1 MRALDRRLLRY
12 GRSSRPFLLLSVV
25 LGVATAACVLAQALI
40 LASAISGVFLGTADL
55 SAIARH
61 LGLLA
66 AVIGARAV
74 LAHCQETAAARAS
87 AAVKSQLRSALIRR
101 TVAEGPRGLRTGEV
115 AQLATRG
122 VDALDPYFARY
133 LPQLVLTGIVTPL
146 FLVAVWVTD
155 WISGLVILVTV
166 PIVVLFMVVAGLA
179 ARRTTDRQ
187 WRTLESLANHFL
199 DIVDGLTTL
208 RVFGRARAQQDAVA
222 SVTDEYRRATMG
234 VLRIAFISSFVLELF
249 TSLSVAIVAVQVG
262 LRLIAGDV
270 GLPVALVVLLLAPE
284 AFAPLRQLGANHH
297 AAAEGVSVAEK
308 ILEILDEP
316 GPRRG
321 SGILPAVTSGVVA
334 DGVTV
339 RSADGRTKL
348 APVSFELQ
356 PDEVVAVIGPSG
368 SGKTTLVEVLL
379 GFQEPDSG
387 SVRVGG
393 VPLAG
398 ADHGR
403 WLEQVAWLPQRPTFV
418 GGTVADNVRLGAP
431 DATDD
436 DVRAA
441 LAQAA
446 CEEIAPGRLLAENGA
461 DLSAGQ
467 RQRIALARCFLRVAR
482 GAALLLLDEPT
493 AHLDTVTEARVLGAI
508 RGLAAGRCVLMVAHR
523 PGAVDAADRLVDVA
537 GGDNQAD
544 VTAGDLERV

>member
-1 MRALDRRLLRY
+1 MRPLDRRLLRY
-12 GRSSRPFLLLSVV
+12 GRSSSPYLLLSVV
-25 LGVATAACVLAQALI
+25 LGIAIATCVLAQALI
-40 LASAISGVFLGTADL
+40 LASAISSAFLDNADL

-61 LGLLA
+61 LWLLA
-66 AVIGARAV
+66 AVIVARAV
-74 LAHCQETAAARAS
+74 VAHWQETAAARAS
-87 AAVKSQLRSALIRR
+87 AAVKSQLRGALIRR
-101 TVAEGPRGLRTGEV
+101 TVADGPRGLRTGEV

-133 LPQLVLTGIVTPL
+133 LPQVVLTSIVTPL
-146 FLVAVWVTD
+146 FMVAVWVTD

-187 WRTLESLANHFL
+187 WRTLERLANHFL

-222 SVTDEYRRATMG
+222 AVTDEYRRATMG
-234 VLRIAFISSFVLELF
+234 VLRVAFISSFVLELF

-262 LRLIAGDV
+262 LRLITGDV
-270 GLPVALVVLLLAPE
+270 GLPVALVVLLVAPE

-297 AAAEGVSVAEK
+297 AAAEGVSVADK
-308 ILEILDEP
+308 ILDILDEP
-316 GPRRG
+316 ASRRG

-334 DGVTV
+334 DCVTV
-339 RSADGRTKL
+339 RSADGRTML
-348 APVSFELQ
+348 APVSFELH
-356 PDEVVAVIGPSG
+356 PDEVVAVVGPSG
-368 SGKTTLVEVLL
+368 SGKSTLVEVLL
-379 GFQEPDSG
+379 GFQELSAG

-393 VPLAG
+393 MPLAG
-398 ADHGR
+398 ADHRR
-403 WLEQVAWLPQRPTFV
+403 WLDQVAWLPQRPTLV
-418 GGTVADNVRLGAP
+418 DGTVADNVRLGTQ

-441 LAQAA
+441 LALAA
-446 CEEIAPGRLLAENGA
+446 CEEISRGRLLVENGA

-467 RQRIALARCFLRVAR
+467 RQRIALARSFLRAAR
-482 GAALLLLDEPT
+482 GAALVLLDEPT
-493 AHLDTVTEARVLGAI
+493 AHLDTVTEARVLAAI

-523 PGAVDAADRLVDVA
+523 PAAVDAADRVV
-537 GGDNQAD
+537 D
-544 VTAGDLERV
+544 VTAGDLERVLT

>member
-1 MRALDRRLLRY
+1 MRALDRRLLRH
-12 GRSSRPFLLLSVV
+12 GRSSRWFLLLSVM
-25 LGVATAACVLAQALI
+25 LGVATAVCVLAQALI
-40 LASAISGVFLGTADL
+40 LASAISAVFLGDADL
-55 SAIARH
+55 AAIAPD
-61 LGLLA
+61 LWLLA
-66 AVIGARAV
+66 AVIVSRAV
-74 LAHCQETAAARAS
+74 LAHWQETAAARAS
-87 AAVKSQLRSALIRR
+87 AAVKSQLRGALVRR

-133 LPQLVLTGIVTPL
+133 LPQVVLTGVVTPL

-187 WRTLESLANHFL
+187 WRTLALLANHFL

-208 RVFGRARAQQDAVA
+208 RVFGRARAQQDAVE

-262 LRLIAGDV
+262 LRLIGGDV
-270 GLPVALVVLLLAPE
+270 GLHVALVVLLLAPE

-297 AAAEGVSVAEK
+297 AAAEGVSVGEK
-308 ILEILDEP
+308 ILDFLDAP
-316 GPRRG
+316 APRRG
-321 SGILPAVTSGVVA
+321 WRTLPAVTTGLVA
-334 DGVTV
+334 EGLTV
-339 RSADGRTKL
+339 RRADGRTTL
-348 APVSFELQ
+348 APVSFELK
-356 PDEVVAVIGPSG
+356 PGEVVAVVGPSG
-368 SGKTTLVEVLL
+368 SGKTTLVEVIL
-379 GFQEPDSG
+379 GFQEPCLG
-387 SVRVGG
+387 IVRIGG
-393 VPLAG
+393 VPLTD
-398 ADHGR
+398 ADHRR
-403 WLEQVAWLPQRPTFV
+403 WLDQIAWLPQRPTLID
-418 GGTVADNVRLGAP
+418 GSVADNIRLGAP

-446 CEEIAPGRLLAENGA
+446 CGEIDPGRRLVENGA
-461 DLSAGQ
+461 DLSTGQ
-467 RQRIALARCFLRVAR
+467 RQRIALARCFLRAAR
-482 GAALLLLDEPT
+482 GAALVLLDEPT
-493 AHLDTVTEARVLGAI
+493 AHLDTVTEARVLAAV

-523 PGAVDAADRLVDVA
+523 PAAVDAADRIV
-537 GGDNQAD
+537 D
-544 VTAGDLERV
+544 VTADDLNRILA

>member
-1 MRALDRRLLRY
+1 MTFGMRALDRRLLRY
-12 GRSSRPFLLLSVV
+12 GRSSRPYLLLSVV

-40 LASAISGVFLGTADL
+40 LASAISAVFLGSADL
-55 SAIARH
+55 SAISRE
-61 LGLLA
+61 LWLLA
-66 AVIGARAV
+66 AVIVARAL

-87 AAVKSQLRSALIRR
+87 AAVKSQLRGALIRR
-101 TVAEGPRGLRTGEV
+101 TVADGPRGLRTGEV

-133 LPQLVLTGIVTPL
+133 LPQLVLTSNVTPL

-187 WRTLESLANHFL
+187 WRTLERLANHFL

-208 RVFGRARAQQDAVA
+208 RVFGRARAQQDAVE
-222 SVTDEYRRATMG
+222 SVTNEYRRATMG
-234 VLRIAFISSFVLELF
+234 VLRVAFISSFVLELF
-249 TSLSVAIVAVQVG
+249 TSLSVAIVAVQIG

-270 GLPVALVVLLLAPE
+270 GLHAALVVLLLAPE

-308 ILEILDEP
+308 ILDILDAP
-316 GPRRG
+316 APRRG
-321 SGILPAVTSGVVA
+321 SGILPAVTTGVVA
-334 DGVTV
+334 DSVTV
-339 RSADGRTKL
+339 RGADGRTTL
-348 APVSFELQ
+348 APVSFELH
-356 PDEVVAVIGPSG
+356 PDEVVALVGPSG

-379 GFQEPDSG
+379 GFQEPCRG

-393 VPLAG
+393 VPLKD
-398 ADHGR
+398 ADQRR
-403 WLEQVAWLPQRPTFV
+403 WLDQIAWLPQRPTLID
-418 GGTVADNVRLGAP
+418 GTVADNIRLGAP

-436 DVRAA
+436 DVGAA

-446 CEEIAPGRLLAENGA
+446 CGEIAPGRLLVENGA

-467 RQRIALARCFLRVAR
+467 RQRIALARCFLRTAR
-482 GAALLLLDEPT
+482 GAALVLLDEPT
-493 AHLDTVTEARVLGAI
+493 AHLDTVTEARVLAAI
-508 RGLAAGRCVLMVAHR
+508 RGLVAGRCVLMVAHR
-523 PGAVDAADRLVDVA
+523 PAAVDAADRVV
-537 GGDNQAD
+537 D
-544 VTAGDLERV
+544 VTAGDMERVLI

>member
-1 MRALDRRLLRY
+1 MRVFDRRLLRY

-25 LGVATAACVLAQALI
+25 IGVATAACVLAQALI
-40 LASAISGVFLGTADL
+40 LASAISSVFLGSADL

-61 LGLLA
+61 LWLLA
-66 AVIGARAV
+66 AVIIARAV
-74 LAHCQETAAARAS
+74 LAHWQETAAARAS

-133 LPQLVLTGIVTPL
+133 LPQVVLTGIVTPL
-146 FLVAVWVTD
+146 FLVTVWITD
-155 WISGLVILVTV
+155 WISGLVILVTL

-187 WRTLESLANHFL
+187 WRTLERLANHFL

-208 RVFGRARAQQDAVA
+208 RVFGRARAQQDTVA

-234 VLRIAFISSFVLELF
+234 VLRVAFISSFVLELF

-284 AFAPLRQLGANHH
+284 AFSPLRQLGANHH
-297 AAAEGVSVAEK
+297 AAAEGVSVAEN
-308 ILEILDEP
+308 ILDILDEP
-316 GPRRG
+316 APRRG
-321 SGILPAVTSGVVA
+321 SDILPTVTSGVVA

-339 RSADGRTKL
+339 RRADGRTTL
-348 APVSFELQ
+348 VPVSFELH
-356 PDEVVAVIGPSG
+356 PDEVVAVVGPSG
-368 SGKTTLVEVLL
+368 SGKTTLIEVLL
-379 GFQEPDSG
+379 GFQEPSAG

-403 WLEQVAWLPQRPTFV
+403 WLEQVAWLPQRPTLV
-418 GGTVADNVRLGAP
+418 EGTVADNVRLGAP

-446 CEEIAPGRLLAENGA
+446 CEEIAPGRLLVENGA

-493 AHLDTVTEARVLGAI
+493 AHLDTVTEARVLSAV

-523 PGAVDAADRLVDVA
+523 PGAVDAADRVV
-537 GGDNQAD
+537 D
-544 VTAGDLERV
+544 VTAGDLERVLT

>member
-1 MRALDRRLLRY
+1 MRVFDRRLLRY

-25 LGVATAACVLAQALI
+25 IGVATAACVLAQALI
-40 LASAISGVFLGTADL
+40 LASAISSVFLGSADL

-61 LGLLA
+61 LWLLA
-66 AVIGARAV
+66 AVIIARAV
-74 LAHCQETAAARAS
+74 LAHWQETAAARAS

-101 TVAEGPRGLRTGEV
+101 TVAEGPRGLRTGGV

-133 LPQLVLTGIVTPL
+133 LPQVVLTGIVTPL
-146 FLVAVWVTD
+146 FLVTVWITD
-155 WISGLVILVTV
+155 WISGLVILVTL

-187 WRTLESLANHFL
+187 WRTLERLANHFL

-208 RVFGRARAQQDAVA
+208 RVFGRARAQQDTVA

-234 VLRIAFISSFVLELF
+234 VLRVAFISSFVLELF

-297 AAAEGVSVAEK
+297 AAAEGVSVAEN
-308 ILEILDEP
+308 ILDILDEP
-316 GPRRG
+316 APRRG
-321 SGILPAVTSGVVA
+321 SDILPTVTSGVVA

-339 RSADGRTKL
+339 RRADGRTTL
-348 APVSFELQ
+348 VPVSFELH
-356 PDEVVAVIGPSG
+356 PDEVVAVVGPSG
-368 SGKTTLVEVLL
+368 SGKTTLIEVLL
-379 GFQEPDSG
+379 GFQEPSAG

-403 WLEQVAWLPQRPTFV
+403 WLEQVAWLPQRPTLV
-418 GGTVADNVRLGAP
+418 EGTVADNVRLGAP

-446 CEEIAPGRLLAENGA
+446 CEEIAPGRLLVENGA

-493 AHLDTVTEARVLGAI
+493 AHLDTVTEARVLSAV

-523 PGAVDAADRLVDVA
+523 PGAVDAADRVV
-537 GGDNQAD
+537 D
-544 VTAGDLERV
+544 VTAGDLERVLT